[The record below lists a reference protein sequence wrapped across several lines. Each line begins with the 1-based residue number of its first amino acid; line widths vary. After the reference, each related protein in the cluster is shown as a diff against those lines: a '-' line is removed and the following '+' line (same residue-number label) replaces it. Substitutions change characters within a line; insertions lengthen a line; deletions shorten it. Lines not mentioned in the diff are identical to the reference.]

1 MLNKREI
8 ETPPPQVDRA
18 LRHANASHANRMRE
32 QMETASAT
40 FALIGKTLKTL
51 QKTYA
56 LVLSIEMTLESLAR
70 TEKYTE
76 QVELLELYHKI
87 RDEIDLTALS
97 ASVGEHN
104 LINGR
109 NTDISLHSEWDNR
122 ADYGLSQIDV
132 TVGRRG
138 LKIPPLD
145 KKDLKQDTVQ
155 KTLAHIRRAQQHVV
169 WAEGVFI
176 SEAAV
181 MGKRFKSVLK
191 DI

>member
-1 MLNKREI
+1 MLNRREI
-8 ETPPPQVDRA
+8 ETPPPQIDRA
-18 LRHANASHANRMRE
+18 LRHADASHANRMRE
-32 QMETASAT
+32 QMQTASVT
-40 FALIGKTLKTL
+40 FALIGKTLQTL

-56 LVLSIEMTLESLAR
+56 LVLSIEMVLERLAE
-70 TEKYTE
+70 TEKHTE
-76 QVELLELYHKI
+76 QIELLELYHKI

-97 ASVGEHN
+97 ATVGDHN

-138 LKIPPLD
+138 LKIPQLT
-145 KKDLKQDTVQ
+145 KKDISDDAIQ
-155 KTLAHIRRAQQHVV
+155 KALAHIRRAQQHVV

-191 DI
+191 NI